1 MRSLAFVVV
10 AVTCTA
16 GARAQGRSNPPPL
29 PPVQAIGAW
38 TPVPE
43 LPGMGRPV
51 DTAAVALRRR
61 ALAARIGRGVAL
73 IPAAHERDVE
83 RDYVQDNDFRQT
95 NTFFY
100 LTELETQDA
109 WLLIVAGGEAA
120 TTVLFLP
127 PRTPSQERWTGLRLG
142 PDSTAARLS
151 GIGRVLPTDSL
162 DRMLAALFRA
172 SGPIY
177 APLDVTTRDEPRL
190 KEMVFSGRDVRNL
203 RPLVDSM
210 RLVKDGDEIARMR
223 KAIDISAAG
232 HVAAMQA
239 ARPGVWEYEL
249 EAALEAAFR
258 RNGADRLGYPSI
270 VGSGPNSTT
279 LHYDV
284 NRRQTRDGD
293 LVVVDAGAE
302 WGQYTADVTRT
313 FPVNGKRAGH
323 VGRVLS
329 PLGPRIHDDQVAVS
343 CLAPVHVVVQRGAV
357 RAAPHDRR
365 IAEAVRAV
373 AAEGGLQGGLE
384 LVLPHAGARRLHR
397 GDMSRRPDVDRLAH
411 PRNLIGILEE
421 PHRVDQRAEVADV
434 APGEHQLLEARFVP
448 RGDVER
454 HVDGPGR
461 AEQRR
466 RKHPVERVGGEH
478 AADAGEPRRRAVGPE
493 PETGPALLRG
503 GTRRQEEHR
512 RRRLAARHD
521 PQPRS
526 LGLELRQVEEGIGL
540 TEIVVLDV
548 VTLEVPLVRRGN
560 ES

>member
-1 MRSLAFVVV
+1 
-10 AVTCTA
+10 
-16 GARAQGRSNPPPL
+16 
-29 PPVQAIGAW
+29 
-38 TPVPE
+38 
-43 LPGMGRPV
+43 MGRPV

-190 KEMVFSGRDVRNL
+190 KELVFSGRDVRNL

-249 EAALEAAFR
+249 EAVLEAAFR

-313 FPVNGKRAGH
+313 FPVNGKFTPRQKAIYDL
-323 VGRVLS
+323 VLATQQTAFDS
-329 PLGPRIHDDQVAVS
+329 TRPGATVAQ
-343 CLAPVHVVVQRGAV
+343 LN
-357 RAAPHDRR
+357 R
-365 IAEAVRAV
+365 IAREYLRTHSGTLCGAQSCDGYFIHGLGHWLGMDVHDVGDYATPLKPGMVLTLEPGIYLPAESLGVRIEDDVLVTATG
-373 AAEGGLQGGLE
+373 AEWLSAKAPKTTVE
-384 LVLPHAGARRLHR
+384 IERL
-397 GDMSRRPDVDRLAH
+397 MSRPSRP
-411 PRNLIGILEE
+411 
-421 PHRVDQRAEVADV
+421 
-434 APGEHQLLEARFVP
+434 
-448 RGDVER
+448 
-454 HVDGPGR
+454 
-461 AEQRR
+461 
-466 RKHPVERVGGEH
+466 
-478 AADAGEPRRRAVGPE
+478 
-493 PETGPALLRG
+493 
-503 GTRRQEEHR
+503 
-512 RRRLAARHD
+512 
-521 PQPRS
+521 
-526 LGLELRQVEEGIGL
+526 
-540 TEIVVLDV
+540 
-548 VTLEVPLVRRGN
+548 
-560 ES
+560 